1 MESRSVGGR
10 GDALIGLDGSSG
22 DDRPGETGLDEAS
35 AGVGHLGSQLGISDD
50 SQQCGGNCPWIQFSD
65 DTGAG
70 FSQFGEMALL
80 RCDHGK
86 SRGKSLG
93 DGHAE
98 TFLAA
103 RQAEAGG
110 RGQGRELFGPIQR
123 PNKVDTVGQAVL
135 RYPMLKTPLGAVIGT
150 CDDQMNSRVLC
161 GNKGERV
168 GEVVEALFG
177 VQTGEKED
185 VGLVG
190 QFGVCLVKEALWRQG
205 FESLQG
211 NAVGD
216 DLQRAAQT
224 QSA

>member
-1 MESRSVGGR
+1 MESRSVGGC
-10 GDALIGLDGSSG
+10 GGALIGLDGSSG
-22 DDRPGETGLDEAS
+22 DDRPGETGLDKVS
-35 AGVGHLGSQLGISDD
+35 AGVGHPGSQLGISDD
-50 SQQCGGNCPWIQFSD
+50 SQQGGGNRSWIQFSD
-65 DTGAG
+65 DTGSG

-80 RCDHGK
+80 RGDHWQAG
-86 SRGKSLG
+86 GKSLG

-98 TFLAA
+98 ALLPAG
-103 RQAEAGG
+103 QAETGG
-110 RGQGRELFGPIQR
+110 RGQGRELLGPIQR

-150 CDDQMNSRVLC
+150 RDDQMNSRVFC

-168 GEVVEALFG
+168 GQVVEALFG

-190 QFGVCLVKEALWRQG
+190 QFGVCLVKEAFWRQG

-211 NAVGD
+211 HAVGD

-224 QSA
+224 QWA